1 MDIIVIVLGAN
12 TKSIR
17 THDSKNL
24 ITYALKTFKYIDVST
39 EIDKAFNLYKQYF
52 KNNFNLV
59 KTSTIPIL
67 KLEKLPT
74 YKFPILSN
82 NSSIQLKTKFYIQN
96 SFSAHT
102 PKNSIVGKL
111 ELYDNSKL
119 LCSLNVIL
127 DNQLIH
133 NNWKFYF
140 NKIVSYKYF

>member
-1 MDIIVIVLGAN
+1 MDIIVVVLGAN

-24 ITYALKTFKYIDVST
+24 ITYALKTFKYIDVSAK
-39 EIDKAFNLYKQYF
+39 IDKAFNLYKQYF
-52 KNNFNLV
+52 KDNFNLV
-59 KTSTIPIL
+59 KTSTVPIL

-82 NSSIQLKTKFYIQN
+82 NSSIQLKTKFYLLN
-96 SFSAHT
+96 LFSART

-111 ELYDNSKL
+111 ELYDNNKL

-133 NNWKFYF
+133 NNWKYYF
-140 NKIVSYKYF
+140 NKIISYKYF